1 MLGLKTNS
9 SPAHRSAARLEF
21 ATSPTPE
28 TTKQLMGLPNIN
40 FSDEQ
45 LRLKETANKIGQKY
59 LLPQASEHDKN
70 HSFNEEAFQAAC
82 DAGLLG
88 IWIPKAYGGSEN
100 GVLGLA
106 LVVEEFSKADPA
118 FGVAFAVNALG
129 SFPIIVGGTEEQKQK
144 YLPQVAQGKAAC
156 AFALSEKFAGSDAG
170 GLSVR
175 AKKVDGGWKIHGEKK
190 WTTNGS
196 RATILT
202 CFAVSDPESR
212 SRRISAFVVENT
224 DEGFSIQKTE
234 DKLGIRSVPVCE
246 TVYDGVFLPD
256 DRLLG
261 GKPGLGFKH
270 SMMTL
275 DLARPGVAA
284 QAVGTAAGALE
295 LANTY
300 ANRRKQFG
308 RNIGSF
314 QMVQAMLADMA
325 MKTESARWLVYACA
339 SAADAGD
346 MKAVNKYAAMAKCW
360 STDVA
365 MAVATDAVQ
374 IFGGY
379 GFMEDYP
386 IAKFFRDAK
395 ILQIYEGTN
404 QVQRMVIARN
414 LMKESGEY
422 DYLNEFIPEET
433 QKTWGDDYEIAN
445 T

>member
-1 MLGLKTNS
+1 
-9 SPAHRSAARLEF
+9 
-21 ATSPTPE
+21 
-28 TTKQLMGLPNIN
+28 MGLPNIQ
-40 FSDEQ
+40 FTDEHH
-45 LRLKETANKIGQKY
+45 RLVATANELARKH
-59 LLPQASEHDKN
+59 LLPNAAKHDRE
-70 HSFNEEAFQAAC
+70 HSFNEEAFSAC
-82 DAGLLG
+82 CEAGLLG

-106 LVVEEFSKADPA
+106 LVVEELSKADPA

-129 SFPIIVGGTEEQKQK
+129 SFPLIVGGTEEQKKK
-144 YLPQVAQGKAAC
+144 YLPRVAAGEAAC

-175 AKKVDGGWKIHGEKK
+175 ALKVDGGWKIHGEKK

-196 RATILT
+196 RADIII
-202 CFAVSDPESR
+202 CFAVTDPESR

-224 DEGFSIQKTE
+224 DEGFSIIKNE
-234 DKLGIRSVPVCE
+234 DKMGIRSVPVSE
-246 TVYDGVFLPD
+246 TAFDGVFLPE

-275 DLARPGVAA
+275 DLARPGVAS

-300 ANRRKQFG
+300 ACRRKQFG
-308 RNIGSF
+308 KPIGSF
-314 QMVQAMLADMA
+314 QMVQSMLADMA
-325 MKTESARWLVYACA
+325 MKTEAARWLVYACA

-346 MKAVNKYAAMAKCW
+346 MKAVNKLAAMSKCFA
-360 STDVA
+360 TDVA
-365 MAVATDAVQ
+365 VAVATDAVQ

-386 IAKFFRDAK
+386 IAKFYRDSK

-404 QVQRMVIARN
+404 QVQRLVIARN
-414 LMKESGEY
+414 LMKDANSY
-422 DYLNEFIPEET
+422 DYLNEFIPEEKQGT
-433 QKTWGDDYEIAN
+433 FGADYEIAN

>member
-1 MLGLKTNS
+1 M
-9 SPAHRSAARLEF
+9 A
-21 ATSPTPE
+21 
-28 TTKQLMGLPNIN
+28 LPNIQ
-40 FSDEQ
+40 FTEDH
-45 LRLKETANKIGQKY
+45 LRLQATANEIAREY
-59 LLPQASEHDKN
+59 LLPNAAKHDKE
-70 HSFNEEAFQAAC
+70 HSFNEAGFQAAV

-88 IWIPKAYGGSEN
+88 TWIPKAYGGNEH

-106 LVVEEFSKADPA
+106 MVVEEFSKADPA

-144 YLPQVAQGKAAC
+144 YLPRVAKGEAYC

-175 AKKVDGGWKIHGEKK
+175 ADKVEGGWKINGEKK

-196 RATILT
+196 RAHILT
-202 CFAVSDPESR
+202 CFAVTDPTSR
-212 SRRISAFVVENT
+212 SRRISAFIVENS
-224 DEGFSIQKTE
+224 DPGFSIKKVE
-234 DKLGIRSVPVCE
+234 DKMGIRSVPVCE
-246 TVYDGVFLPD
+246 TAYDDVFVSD
-256 DRLLG
+256 DRLIG
-261 GKPGLGFKH
+261 GNPGLGFKH

-308 RNIGSF
+308 QNIGSF
-314 QMVQAMLADMA
+314 QMVQQMLADMA
-325 MKTESARWLVYACA
+325 MKTEAARWLVYACA
-339 SAADAGD
+339 AAADAGD
-346 MKAVNKYAAMAKCW
+346 MKAVNKYAAMAKCF

-365 MAVATDAVQ
+365 VQVATDAVQ
-374 IFGGY
+374 VFGGY

-386 IAKFFRDAK
+386 IAKFYRDSK

-414 LMKESGEY
+414 LMKESGNY
-422 DYLNEFIPEET
+422 DYLNQVIPDEVQET
-433 QKTWGDDYEIAN
+433 FAGEYEIAN

>member
-1 MLGLKTNS
+1 M
-9 SPAHRSAARLEF
+9 A
-21 ATSPTPE
+21 
-28 TTKQLMGLPNIN
+28 LPNIR
-40 FSDEQ
+40 FTSEQ
-45 LRLKETANKIGQKY
+45 LRLQQVAHEIAVAH
-59 LLPQASEHDKN
+59 LLPNAAKHDRDS
-70 HSFNEEAFQAAC
+70 SFNHAAFQAAV

-88 IWIPKAYGGSEN
+88 TWIPRAYGGTDN

-106 LVVEEFSKADPA
+106 LIVEELSKADPA

-129 SFPIIVGGTEEQKQK
+129 SFPILVGGTEEQKAK
-144 YLPQVAQGKAAC
+144 YLPRVARGEAYC

-175 AKKVDGGWKIHGEKK
+175 ADRVDGGWKISGEKK

-196 RATILT
+196 RAHIIT
-202 CFAVSDPESR
+202 CFAVSDPTSR
-212 SRRISAFVVENT
+212 SRRISAFIVESS
-224 DEGFSIQKTE
+224 DPGFSIKKTE
-234 DKLGIRSVPVCE
+234 DKMGIRSVPVCE
-246 TVYDGVFLPD
+246 TAYDGVFVPD
-256 DRLLG
+256 ERLIG
-261 GKPGLGFKH
+261 GVPGLGFKH

-300 ANRRKQFG
+300 ACRRKQFG
-308 RNIGSF
+308 QTIGSF
-314 QMVQAMLADMA
+314 QMVQSMLADMA
-325 MKTESARWLVYACA
+325 MKTEAARWLVYACA
-339 SAADAGD
+339 AAADAGD
-346 MKAVNKYAAMAKCW
+346 MKAVNKYAAMAKCF

-365 MAVATDAVQ
+365 VQVATDAVQ
-374 IFGGY
+374 VFGGY

-386 IAKFFRDAK
+386 IAKFYRDAK

-414 LMKESGEY
+414 LMKEAGSY
-422 DYLNEFIPEET
+422 DYLNSVIPIEVQET
-433 QKTWGDDYEIAN
+433 YGAEYEIAN

>member
-1 MLGLKTNS
+1 
-9 SPAHRSAARLEF
+9 
-21 ATSPTPE
+21 
-28 TTKQLMGLPNIN
+28 MGLPNIN
-40 FSDEQ
+40 FTDEQ
-45 LRLKETANKIGQKY
+45 MRLQGVANQIAREY
-59 LLPQASEHDKN
+59 LLPQASEHDRD
-70 HSFNEEAFQAAC
+70 HSFNEDAFQAAC

-88 IWIPKAYGGSEN
+88 IWIPKEYGGSAN

-129 SFPIIVGGTEEQKQK
+129 SFPIVVGGTEEQKQK
-144 YLPQVAQGKAAC
+144 YLPRVAAGEASC

-175 AKKVDGGWKIHGEKK
+175 ATKVDGGWRINGEKK

-196 RATILT
+196 RANIIT

-224 DEGFSIQKTE
+224 DEGFSIAKVE
-234 DKLGIRSVPVCE
+234 DKMGIRSVPVCE
-246 TVYDGVFLPD
+246 TVFDGVFLPD

-308 RNIGSF
+308 RNIASF
-314 QMVQAMLADMA
+314 QMVQGMLADMA
-325 MKTESARWLVYACA
+325 MKTESARWLVFACA
-339 SAADAGD
+339 AAADAGD
-346 MKAVNKYAAMAKCW
+346 MKAVNKYAAMAKCYA
-360 STDVA
+360 TDVA
-365 MAVATDAVQ
+365 VQVATDAVQ
-374 IFGGY
+374 VFGGY

-386 IAKFFRDAK
+386 IAKFFRDSK

-414 LMKESGEY
+414 LMKEAGSY
-422 DYLNEFIPEET
+422 DYLNEFIPNET
-433 QKTWGDDYEIAN
+433 QGTHGGDYEIAN
-445 T
+445 SK

>member
-1 MLGLKTNS
+1 M
-9 SPAHRSAARLEF
+9 R
-21 ATSPTPE
+21 
-28 TTKQLMGLPNIN
+28 LPNIN
-40 FSDEQ
+40 FTDEQ
-45 LRLKETANKIGQKY
+45 IRLQGVAHDIARKY

-70 HSFNEEAFQAAC
+70 HSFNEDGFKAVC
-82 DAGLLG
+82 DEGLLG

-106 LVVEEFSKADPA
+106 LVVEELSKADPA

-144 YLPQVAQGKAAC
+144 YLPLVATGKASC

-175 AKKVDGGWKIHGEKK
+175 ATKVDGGWRINGEKK
-190 WTTNGS
+190 WTTNAS
-196 RATILT
+196 RANIII
-202 CFAVSDPESR
+202 CFAVSNPESR
-212 SRRISAFVVENT
+212 SRRISAFVVEDT
-224 DEGFSIQKTE
+224 DEGFSIAKVE
-234 DKLGIRSVPVCE
+234 DKMGIRSVPVCE
-246 TVYDGVFLPD
+246 TAFDGVFLPD
-256 DRLLG
+256 DRLIG

-308 RNIGSF
+308 QNIASF
-314 QMVQAMLADMA
+314 QMVQSMLADMA
-325 MKTESARWLVYACA
+325 MKTEAARWLVFACA

-346 MKAVNKYAAMAKCW
+346 MKVVNKYASMAKCFA
-360 STDVA
+360 TDVA
-365 MAVATDAVQ
+365 VHVATDAVQ

-386 IAKFFRDAK
+386 IAKFYRDAK

-404 QVQRMVIARN
+404 QVQRLVIARN
-414 LMKESGEY
+414 LMKESGTY
-422 DYLNEFIPEET
+422 DYLNEVIPRET
-433 QKTWGDDYEIAN
+433 QSTHGGDYEIAN
-445 T
+445 S